1 MTVRSYPTAL
11 GGQDDPG
18 ERVGTFQTVGHSDLC
33 LLVKR
38 GVHFGL
44 FGGSVHRLGAEW
56 HHSELLPTIGRS
68 SG

>member
-1 MTVRSYPTAL
+1 MTVRAYPTAL

-44 FGGSVHRLGAEW
+44 FGGSVHRLGAE
-56 HHSELLPTIGRS
+56 
-68 SG
+68 